1 MSSRKPQQV
10 QLDAEINTWIT
21 ITWMDENPHRHFA
34 NGPKFSHRVDQ
45 DVRAGR
51 AVRLLVKDDVHKVP
65 SISIQAHRNI
75 EDGRSRWEKLTSIS
89 CNTETNLLP
98 FRLIRSKF

>member
-10 QLDAEINTWIT
+10 QLDAEINAWIT
-21 ITWMDENPHRHFA
+21 ITWTDENPHRHFA

-51 AVRLLVKDDVHKVP
+51 AVWLLVKDDVHEIP
-65 SISIQAHRNI
+65 AISIQAHRII

-89 CNTETNLLP
+89 GSTKTNLLP
-98 FRLIRSKF
+98 IRLIRSKF